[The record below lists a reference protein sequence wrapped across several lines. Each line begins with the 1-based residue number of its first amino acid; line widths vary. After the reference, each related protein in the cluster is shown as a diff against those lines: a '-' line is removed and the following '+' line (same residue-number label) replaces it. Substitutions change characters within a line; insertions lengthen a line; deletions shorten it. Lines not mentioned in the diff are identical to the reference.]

1 MEREKS
7 ISEELVELDTQLAR
21 LILERTRLLGKAASA
36 RKNKRIAL
44 ADPKQE
50 KRLWAVWKKQLYD
63 CLQTPGPVRELFF
76 QLNALSY
83 VQCEENFTESFT
95 LLPYLR
101 ALQADLPGPRD
112 NFYFCCQLFLAAL
125 SDTNV
130 RLLHAPQAHNVVD
143 FLTAL
148 NGWKAAIS
156 RQGGSLEVSG
166 VAKIT
171 PVEDLVFVG
180 SYPFTFYILLALAL
194 LEPCGLRFVGSAY
207 LRQLNI
213 QNLSVFLPRLGAR
226 LTPVEPAGFSLPA
239 RLECSG
245 IVPDEIFLTDDLPVD
260 FVAALLLVAPLFSHK
275 TDFVFSPQ
283 LRRHSKIQTVCFLLE
298 KFSIVLQNQ
307 DTDEQCRLGIVP
319 CRPHVATAELDT
331 PLDVI
336 LSAFLLAMPLGCGG
350 VFCVR
355 GEWQTGEQAQEILKL
370 LERLG
375 IVISRTSSTLVSSRQ
390 AKSSDKIE
398 FDLSGKMQF
407 FPLALAASIL
417 TGKDVCFVCD
427 ENLCFSIGLELL
439 NFLGF
444 AYREKNGVLEFE
456 AQKLQ
461 LPQVAWTSPQ
471 AEWSL
476 AYALISLACPG
487 LQLKNPGQ
495 LLNFWPEFWNIF
507 NSLPKPILEKRQH
520 KISEAD
526 SGKKAKRIRLD

>member
-7 ISEELVELDTQLAR
+7 LSEELVELDTQLAG

-36 RKNKRIAL
+36 RRNKRIAL

-50 KRLWAVWKKQLYD
+50 KRLWAVWKKQLHD
-63 CLQTPGPVRELFF
+63 RLQNPGSVRELFF

-83 VQCEENFTESFT
+83 VQCEENLTESFT

-112 NFYFCCQLFLAAL
+112 SFYFRCQLFLAAL
-125 SDTNV
+125 GDTNV
-130 RLLHAPQAHNVVD
+130 RLSHAPQARNVVD

-148 NGWKAAIS
+148 NGWKAAIF

-166 VAKIT
+166 VEKIT
-171 PVEDLVFVG
+171 PVGDSVFVG

-194 LEPCGLRFVGSAY
+194 LEPCSLRFVGSAY

-213 QNLSVFLPRLGAR
+213 QNLSAFLPRLGAR

-245 IVPDEIFLTDDLPVD
+245 IIPDEIFLTDDLPVD

-275 TDFVFSPQ
+275 TNFVFSSQ
-283 LRRHSKIQTVCFLLE
+283 LRRHSKIQTVCSLLE
-298 KFSIVLQNQ
+298 KFGIVLQNQ
-307 DTDEQCRLGIVP
+307 DADECRLDVVP
-319 CRPHVATAELDT
+319 GRPHAAAAELDT
-331 PLDVI
+331 PLDTL
-336 LSAFLLAMPLGCGG
+336 LSAFLLVMPLGCGG

-355 GEWQTGEQAQEILKL
+355 GEWQIGERSQEIFNL

-390 AKSSDKIE
+390 AKSSGKIE
-398 FDLSGKMQF
+398 FDLTGKMQF

-417 TGKDVCFVCD
+417 AKKAVCFICD
-427 ENLCFSIGLELL
+427 EDLCFSSGLELL
-439 NFLGF
+439 DFLGL
-444 AYREKNGVLEFE
+444 AYREENGVLEFE

-476 AYALISLACPG
+476 AYVLISFVCPG

-507 NSLPKPILEKRQH
+507 NSLPKPILEKRQY
-520 KISEAD
+520 KTPEAD
-526 SGKKAKRIRLD
+526 SGKKFKRIRLD